1 MKVQGKIAIVTGG
14 ARDLGRAISV
24 KLAAEGAKVCVNYF
38 DNEQDAKDTLDI
50 ISKAGGEAI
59 MVQGDMTKAADVQR
73 LVGETVKAF
82 GEQIDILVNVV
93 GGIVGR
99 KTITEQDEKWYDFL
113 MDVNM
118 RSCWL
123 CTREV
128 VPHMANGGSIV
139 NFSSL
144 AARDGGGPGAS
155 MYATAKAAVMTF
167 TRAMAKELGP
177 QNIRCNALCPET
189 IATSFHD
196 RFNTPENRERMR
208 QGYPLRREG
217 TAQEVADLVCF
228 LASSESSYLTG
239 TNIDIN
245 GGSFFS

>member
-1 MKVQGKIAIVTGG
+1 MKVKGKIAIVTGG

-177 QNIRCNALCPET
+177 QNIRCNALCPGT